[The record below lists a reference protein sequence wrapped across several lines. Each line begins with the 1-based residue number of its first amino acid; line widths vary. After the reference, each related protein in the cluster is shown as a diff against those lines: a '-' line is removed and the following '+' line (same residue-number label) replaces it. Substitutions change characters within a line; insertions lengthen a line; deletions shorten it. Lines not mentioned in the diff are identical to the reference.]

1 MKISLI
7 RLFLWLC
14 MAVQAVF
21 FVLAWTT
28 FAPAIGSMQI
38 EMTAEGLATAA
49 KLALSPGQRAAG
61 AALSSVPLLVMGY
74 GLWRLDRLLLN
85 FRRQDLFTVQSIG
98 HLRAFA
104 GATLASTLLTIA
116 ELPVRTLVFWFMAGG
131 ARQVSV
137 GVRSEQVMLLLVCGL
152 FYLVT
157 RLMQE
162 GRRLAEEN
170 EAFV

>member
-7 RLFLWLC
+7 RTFLWLC
-14 MAVQAVF
+14 VAVQVAF
-21 FVLAWTT
+21 FIFAWTT
-28 FAPAIGSMQI
+28 FAPAIGSMTI
-38 EMTAEGLATAA
+38 EITAEGVSTAA
-49 KLALSPGQRAAG
+49 KLAMAPSQRAVG
-61 AALSSVPLLVMGY
+61 AALAAVPLLAMGY

-85 FRRQDLFTVQSIG
+85 FRRQDLFTAQSIG

-116 ELPVRTLVFWFMAGG
+116 ETPVRTLAFWLMAGG
-131 ARQVSV
+131 DRHVSV
-137 GVRSEQVMLLLVCGL
+137 GVRSEQIMLLLVCGL

-162 GRRLAEEN
+162 GSRLAAEN
-170 EAFV
+170 EAFI

>member
-7 RLFLWLC
+7 RLLLWLC
-14 MAVQAVF
+14 VAVQAMF

-38 EMTAEGLATAA
+38 EMTAEGIGAAT
-49 KLALSPGQRAAG
+49 KLALTPGQRAVG
-61 AALSSVPLLVMGY
+61 AALAAVPLLVMVV

-85 FRRQDLFTVQSIG
+85 FSRQDLFTAQSIG

-104 GATLASTLLTIA
+104 GATLASTLLTVA
-116 ELPVRTLVFWFMAGG
+116 ELPVRTLVFWLMAGG
-131 ARQVSV
+131 ARHVSV